1 MSTVREECAGGKTP
15 RHSSEY
21 IFTRALNGS
30 LLTSSSVLVV
40 GTKSSG
46 KGSFISLLNHSL
58 ATRGSK
64 RDVEEHPPQKK
75 GNFTSAYLETELDS
89 ERIGLTLWD
98 SAGLE
103 KGIVDLQLREM
114 TNFIESKFEETFAE
128 EQKVMRS
135 PGFRDTHI
143 HCVFLVLDP
152 LKLDANIAGAQ
163 ERNGDMSG
171 SRVGGLDD
179 DLDVQ
184 VLRALWEKTVV
195 IPVIA
200 KADTLTT
207 QHMAYLKRAVWRS
220 IRDNSMNPLDAL
232 ELEDDEAE
240 DDRYDDDSDVLPE
253 DGSDAEDLSS
263 NSSDS
268 SAEAKAKRTS
278 KRVSLARLSSQAGVS
293 TDEEPYLPFS
303 ILSPD
308 PYTLPTS
315 GHATEKELS
324 RVFPWGSASPLN
336 PQHCDFPRLR
346 DSVFLEWRSDLRELS
361 RTRWYE
367 QWRTSRLRN
376 IPGTKMRIKGG
387 VTPVAAVPREG
398 RGDVRNFSSGG
409 VGSGS
414 VPRSVSGATQSTG
427 GAGPTPVG
435 MALGS
440 PTAT

>member
-1 MSTVREECAGGKTP
+1 M
-15 RHSSEY
+15 
-21 IFTRALNGS
+21 
-30 LLTSSSVLVV
+30 TS
-40 GTKSSG
+40 
-46 KGSFISLLNHSL
+46 
-58 ATRGSK
+58 
-64 RDVEEHPPQKK
+64 
-75 GNFTSAYLETELDS
+75 
-89 ERIGLTLWD
+89 
-98 SAGLE
+98 
-103 KGIVDLQLREM
+103 
-114 TNFIESKFEETFAE
+114 FIESKFEETFAE

-152 LKLDANIAGAQ
+152 LKLDANIASAQ
-163 ERNGDMSG
+163 QINMDIAG
-171 SRVGGLDD
+171 SWVGGLDD

-200 KADTLTT
+200 KADTLTS
-207 QHMAYLKRAVWRS
+207 QHMAHLKRAVWRS

-240 DDRYDDDSDVLPE
+240 DSDVLPE
-253 DGSDAEDLSS
+253 EDEDAEESAS

-268 SAEAKAKRTS
+268 SGQAKAKRAS
-278 KRVSLARLSSQAGVS
+278 RRISLARQSSQAGVS
-293 TDEEPYLPFS
+293 TDEEPYLPLS

-308 PYTLPTS
+308 PYTLPKS
-315 GHATEKELS
+315 GHATERELS

-376 IPGTKMRIKGG
+376 VPGTKMRIKGG

-409 VGSGS
+409 VAPGG
-414 VPRSVSGATQSTG
+414 VPRSVSGAMQSTG
-427 GAGPTPVG
+427 GTGPISVG

-440 PTAT
+440 PTSAG

>member
-1 MSTVREECAGGKTP
+1 M
-15 RHSSEY
+15 
-21 IFTRALNGS
+21 
-30 LLTSSSVLVV
+30 LTSQSVLVV
-40 GTKSSG
+40 GTKNSG
-46 KGSFISLLNHSL
+46 KSSFISLLNHSL
-58 ATRGSK
+58 ATRSSK
-64 RDVEEHPPQKK
+64 RDAEDHPPQKK
-75 GNFTSAYLETELDS
+75 GNFISTYLETELEG

-98 SAGLE
+98 STGLE
-103 KGIVDLQLREM
+103 KAIVDLQLREM
-114 TNFIESKFEETFAE
+114 TSFIESKFEETFAE

-152 LKLDANIAGAQ
+152 LKLDANIAVAQ
-163 ERNGDMSG
+163 QSSDNISR

-179 DLDVQ
+179 DVDVQ

-207 QHMAYLKRAVWRS
+207 QHMAFLKRAVWRS
-220 IRDNSMNPLDAL
+220 IKDNSMNPLDAL

-240 DDRYDDDSDVLPE
+240 DDREDSDVLPE
-253 DGSDAEDLSS
+253 DGDSAS
-263 NSSDS
+263 NSSESSTDS
-268 SAEAKAKRTS
+268 KS
-278 KRVSLARLSSQAGVS
+278 KRMSKRASLARHSSQPGIP
-293 TDEEPYLPFS
+293 TDEEPYLPLS

-315 GHATEKELS
+315 GHATEHELS

-346 DSVFLEWRSDLRELS
+346 DSVFLEWRTDLRELS
-361 RTRWYE
+361 RARWYE

-409 VGSGS
+409 V
-414 VPRSVSGATQSTG
+414 PRSVSGATQSTG
-427 GAGPTPVG
+427 GAGPTSVG

-440 PTAT
+440 PTTAAA

>member
-1 MSTVREECAGGKTP
+1 
-15 RHSSEY
+15 
-21 IFTRALNGS
+21 
-30 LLTSSSVLVV
+30 
-40 GTKSSG
+40 
-46 KGSFISLLNHSL
+46 LNHSL
-58 ATRGSK
+58 ATRSSK
-64 RDVEEHPPQKK
+64 RDAEHHPPQKK
-75 GNFTSAYLETELDS
+75 GNFNSAYVETELEG

-103 KGIVDLQLREM
+103 KSIVDLQLREM
-114 TNFIESKFEETFAE
+114 TSFIESKFEETFAE

-135 PGFRDTHI
+135 PGFSDTHI

-152 LKLDANIAGAQ
+152 LKLDANIAIAQ
-163 ERNGDMSG
+163 QNGGIMS
-171 SRVGGLDD
+171 RIGGLDD
-179 DLDVQ
+179 DVDVQ

-207 QHMAYLKRAVWRS
+207 QHMAFLKRAVWRS
-220 IRDNSMNPLDAL
+220 IKDNSMNPLDAL
-232 ELEDDEAE
+232 ELEDDEAD
-240 DDRYDDDSDVLPE
+240 DDREDSDVLPDE
-253 DGSDAEDLSS
+253 DDEARDSAS
-263 NSSDS
+263 NLSDS
-268 SAEAKAKRTS
+268 SAEARSKRTS
-278 KRVSLARLSSQAGVS
+278 KRTSIARHSSQAGIL
-293 TDEEPYLPFS
+293 TDEEPYLPLS

-346 DSVFLEWRSDLRELS
+346 DSVFLEWRTDLRELS
-361 RTRWYE
+361 RVRWYE

-398 RGDVRNFSSGG
+398 RGEVRNFSSGG
-409 VGSGS
+409 V
-414 VPRSVSGATQSTG
+414 PRTVSGATQSTG
-427 GAGPTPVG
+427 GAGAMSVG

-440 PTAT
+440 PTTSAA

>member
-1 MSTVREECAGGKTP
+1 LIVADLFK
-15 RHSSEY
+15 
-21 IFTRALNGS
+21 
-30 LLTSSSVLVV
+30 SVLVV
-40 GTKSSG
+40 GTKNSG
-46 KGSFISLLNHSL
+46 KSSFISLLNHSL
-58 ATRGSK
+58 ATRSSK
-64 RDVEEHPPQKK
+64 RDAEEHPPQKK
-75 GNFTSAYLETELDS
+75 GNFTSAYLETELEG

-103 KGIVDLQLREM
+103 KSIVDLQLREM
-114 TNFIESKFEETFAE
+114 TSFIESKFEETFAE

-152 LKLDANIAGAQ
+152 LKLDANLASAQ
-163 ERNGDMSG
+163 QSNGNISG

-179 DLDVQ
+179 DVDVQ
-184 VLRALWEKTVV
+184 LLRALWEKTVV

-207 QHMAYLKRAVWRS
+207 QHMAHLKRAVWRS
-220 IRDNSMNPLDAL
+220 IKDNSMNPLDAL
-232 ELEDDEAE
+232 ELEDDEAD
-240 DDRYDDDSDVLPE
+240 DDRYNEDSDVLPE
-253 DGSDAEDLSS
+253 GDGDSGDLAS

-268 SAEAKAKRTS
+268 STEAKS
-278 KRVSLARLSSQAGVS
+278 KRISKRASLARHASQAGVP
-293 TDEEPYLPFS
+293 TDEEPYLPLS
-303 ILSPD
+303 VLSPD
-308 PYTLPTS
+308 PYTLPKS
-315 GHATEKELS
+315 GHATEHELS

-346 DSVFLEWRSDLRELS
+346 DSVFLEWRTDLRELS
-361 RTRWYE
+361 RARWYE

-409 VGSGS
+409 VGSGG

-427 GAGPTPVG
+427 GAGPTSVG

-440 PTAT
+440 PTAAA